1 VHHELLR
8 SGMQPQ
14 WLRLEVTESL
24 AMQDEGALAVL
35 HQLKGLGVSLALD
48 DFGTGYSSLAC
59 LHEIPIDVLKI
70 DRSFVSQLAQSN
82 HRRVLIQATVL
93 VARALGIQTV
103 AEGVETAE
111 QARLLD
117 ELGCSM
123 GQGYLYGRPMLAGE
137 FEQWQRPRLAFAAA

>member
-1 VHHELLR
+1 
-8 SGMQPQ
+8 
-14 WLRLEVTESL
+14 
-24 AMQDEGALAVL
+24 
-35 HQLKGLGVSLALD
+35 
-48 DFGTGYSSLAC
+48 
-59 LHEIPIDVLKI
+59 LHEIPVDVLKI

-93 VARALGIQTV
+93 VARALGIRTV

-123 GQGYLYGRPMLAGE
+123 AQGFLYGRPMSAAE
-137 FEQWQRPRLAFAAA
+137 FAQWQRPRVELVEA